1 MNPMPGSPSVC
12 PSVAP
17 RYDTLISAAELRSL
31 LAAQA
36 PRVVLLDCG
45 FDLADA
51 AAGERAF
58 DQGHLPGAVY
68 VHLDR
73 DLSGA
78 KTGGNGRHPLPP
90 PQALAERAGAWGIA
104 PDVQVV
110 CYDNQGMPY
119 AARAWW
125 LLRWLGHTA
134 VAVLDGGVSAW
145 LAAGAVL
152 SAQRSTV
159 QAQPPYPYRADAMP
173 SIGAAEL
180 LATLGRRPVLDARAG
195 ERFRGE
201 TEPLDAVAGHIP
213 GAHNRFFK
221 DNLQPDGRYKPA
233 AVLRAEFSALQLDP
247 RQLVHQC
254 GSGVTACHNLLAME
268 HAGLGGSALY
278 PGSWSEWCADPQRP
292 VARGA

>member
-134 VAVLDGGVSAW
+134 VAVLDGGVAAW
-145 LAAGAVL
+145 TAAGGAL
-152 SAQRSTV
+152 ETGA
-159 QAQPPYPYRADAMP
+159 AQPPAPAAAYPLSPEAGQRVITADALQ
-173 SIGAAEL
+173 AQ
-180 LATLGRRPVLDARAG
+180 LGRVTLIDARAP
-195 ERFRGE
+195 ERYRGDV
-201 TEPLDAVAGHIP
+201 EPLDPVAGHIP
-213 GAHNRFFK
+213 GALNRPFNA
-221 DNLQPDGRYKPA
+221 NLGADGRFQAPET
-233 AVLRAEFSALQLDP
+233 LRAAFAPLLGTGEV
-247 RQLVHQC
+247 VHQC

-268 HAGLGGSALY
+268 IAGLPAATLY
-278 PGSWSEWCADPQRP
+278 AGSWSEWCRDGRRP
-292 VARGA
+292 VARG